1 MSVAGVIEPALQA
14 ADTACSAG
22 PTSDLT
28 AYDIYL
34 RADAMVSSSA
44 RQNL

>member
-1 MSVAGVIEPALQA
+1 V

-22 PTSDLT
+22 RPTSDLT